1 MRKYR
6 LLFALII
13 FFSCSKKPSDTPA
26 PPPPPP
32 PPASFQLKSIDVN
45 NSSVV
50 SVLYNMNTTPGIVF
64 KFSAP
69 VDKATVDAN
78 FSVKNTSGVL
88 IPISFVYQNN
98 DSSVNIQPS
107 THLQY
112 LTKYIA
118 SVATGLKSKAGGML
132 QTNVSLT
139 FVTQIDSTDKF
150 PRISDDALLDL
161 IQKKTFKYF
170 WDFGHP
176 VSGMARERNTSG
188 DVVTT
193 GGTGFSVMSII
204 VAMSRGFIT
213 RADGQARIT
222 KIVDFLKNN
231 CTRYHG
237 AFSHWVD
244 GSSGATVPFSPSD
257 NGGDLVETSL
267 LMQGLLCAR
276 QYFSGAGPEDVSLR
290 LAVNDIWNGIEWNWY
305 RQANQNVLYW
315 HWSPDFSF
323 QINQQIKGWNEAL
336 IVYALAASSNTDSI
350 PASAYHA
357 GWASNG
363 NMKNGSTFYSIQLPL
378 GPDRGGPLFFA
389 HYSFLGINPNG
400 LTDRYADYF
409 TQNTAHTLI
418 NHNYCVANPSGFY
431 GYSDA
436 NWGLTA
442 SDDNVSG
449 YKAHAPDNDDGVI
462 SPTAAI
468 SSLPY
473 TPQES
478 LKALKFFYY
487 ILGDKLWKD
496 YGFIDA
502 FNLNDLWFSD
512 SYLAIDQGPQ
522 IVMIENF
529 RSKLLWNLFMSC
541 PEIKRGMK
549 QLGFQSTNL

>member
-13 FFSCSKKPSDTPA
+13 LFSCSKKPSDTPA

-107 THLQY
+107 TQLQY

-204 VAMSRGFIT
+204 VA
-213 RADGQARIT
+213 
-222 KIVDFLKNN
+222 
-231 CTRYHG
+231 
-237 AFSHWVD
+237 
-244 GSSGATVPFSPSD
+244 
-257 NGGDLVETSL
+257 
-267 LMQGLLCAR
+267 
-276 QYFSGAGPEDVSLR
+276 
-290 LAVNDIWNGIEWNWY
+290 
-305 RQANQNVLYW
+305 
-315 HWSPDFSF
+315 
-323 QINQQIKGWNEAL
+323 
-336 IVYALAASSNTDSI
+336 
-350 PASAYHA
+350 
-357 GWASNG
+357 
-363 NMKNGSTFYSIQLPL
+363 
-378 GPDRGGPLFFA
+378 
-389 HYSFLGINPNG
+389 
-400 LTDRYADYF
+400 
-409 TQNTAHTLI
+409 
-418 NHNYCVANPSGFY
+418 
-431 GYSDA
+431 
-436 NWGLTA
+436 
-442 SDDNVSG
+442 
-449 YKAHAPDNDDGVI
+449 
-462 SPTAAI
+462 
-468 SSLPY
+468 
-473 TPQES
+473 
-478 LKALKFFYY
+478 
-487 ILGDKLWKD
+487 
-496 YGFIDA
+496 
-502 FNLNDLWFSD
+502 
-512 SYLAIDQGPQ
+512 
-522 IVMIENF
+522 
-529 RSKLLWNLFMSC
+529 
-541 PEIKRGMK
+541 
-549 QLGFQSTNL
+549 